1 MELAFKLLG
10 WLKKFS
16 PESADG
22 AGVDRLVDSY
32 HAGTADLHCSAI
44 LTLNLQMLV
53 LPVAYDTLAFFF
65 RGFPAPAREDGEMV
79 PVVNGMSAFLI

>member
-1 MELAFKLLG
+1 MLYL
-10 WLKKFS
+10 
-16 PESADG
+16 
-22 AGVDRLVDSY
+22 R
-32 HAGTADLHCSAI
+32 GTADLHCSAI

-79 PVVNGMSAFLI
+79 PVVNGMSAILI